1 MRSYIVAA
9 AANQPDAQAA
19 SDRLLKNSG
28 AIGGAIGQYYRGE
41 VGFRLT
47 SLLKERVSIT
57 IELVTAAKAGDE
69 AAQNRVEERADQ
81 NAAHIADFLSQTNP
95 NWSRGTLNAM
105 LKELMAKTMGEVDA
119 RLNKRW
125 DADVNVFDA
134 IVAQALKLS
143 DALADGLLRQFPDA
157 FER

>member
-1 MRSYIVAA
+1 
-9 AANQPDAQAA
+9 
-19 SDRLLKNSG
+19 
-28 AIGGAIGQYYRGE
+28 
-41 VGFRLT
+41 
-47 SLLKERVSIT
+47 
-57 IELVTAAKAGDE
+57 
-69 AAQNRVEERADQ
+69 
-81 NAAHIADFLSQTNP
+81 
-95 NWSRGTLNAM
+95 M